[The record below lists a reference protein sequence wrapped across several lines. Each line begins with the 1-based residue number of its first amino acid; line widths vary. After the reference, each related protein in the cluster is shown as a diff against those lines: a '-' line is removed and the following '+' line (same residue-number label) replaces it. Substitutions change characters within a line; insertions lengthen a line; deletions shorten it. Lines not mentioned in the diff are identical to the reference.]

1 MVQTGDCAQTMQ
13 ADHDTRDHGGRI
25 DQAMAAFGGTRAE
38 WIDLST
44 GINPVP
50 YPLPEFPP
58 HLWTALPERQAT
70 EQLTQAARRFWSVPD
85 TAAILPIPGASIAI
99 AQIPRLAA
107 PAGVMIRTPSYNEH
121 AAAFAAAGW
130 SVTATDAAK
139 ARVLV
144 HPNNPDG
151 HWYTADDA
159 HAPLTVIDESFC
171 DIDPSRSLIACAS
184 QQGTIVLKSFGKFW
198 GLAGL
203 RLGFAIGD
211 PDLLAALADRIGPWP
226 VSGPAL
232 HLGTMALNDFNWA
245 DQTRR
250 FLAAESPR
258 LDRIMTSA
266 GAELVG
272 GTTLFRLYSHPRAQ
286 DLHNHLTR
294 HHIWT
299 RTFPWSDTAIRL
311 GLPAPSDWQR
321 LSSAVEAFE

>member
-1 MVQTGDCAQTMQ
+1 MK

-25 DQAMAAFGGTRAE
+25 DQAIATFGGTRDD

-50 YPLPEFPP
+50 YPLPDLPQ

-70 EQLTQAARRFWSVPD
+70 DQLIAAARDVWSIPD
-85 TAAILPIPGASIAI
+85 SSAVLPIPGASIAI
-99 AQIPRLAA
+99 AQIPRLAV
-107 PAGVMIRTPSYNEH
+107 PASVMIRTPSYNEH
-121 AAAFAAAGW
+121 AAAFTAAGW
-130 SVTATDAAK
+130 SVTDTDAAK

-151 HWYTADDA
+151 HWYHPDDA
-159 HAPLTVIDESFC
+159 NAPLTIIDESFC
-171 DIDPSRSLIACAS
+171 DVDPARSLISCAEKP
-184 QQGTIVLKSFGKFW
+184 GVIVLKSFGKFW

-211 PDLLAALADRIGPWP
+211 PDLLQALADRIGPWP

-232 HLGTMALNDFNWA
+232 QIGTRALENRDWA

-258 LDRIMTSA
+258 LDRIMTQS
-266 GAELVG
+266 GAEVTG
-272 GTTLFRLYSHPRAQ
+272 GTPLFRLYDHPRAH
-286 DLHNHLTR
+286 DLHTHLAQN
-294 HHIWT
+294 HIWT
-299 RTFPWSDTAIRL
+299 RVFPWSDTAIRL
-311 GLPAPSDWQR
+311 GLPAPNDWSR
-321 LSSAVEAFE
+321 VTNAVEAFQ